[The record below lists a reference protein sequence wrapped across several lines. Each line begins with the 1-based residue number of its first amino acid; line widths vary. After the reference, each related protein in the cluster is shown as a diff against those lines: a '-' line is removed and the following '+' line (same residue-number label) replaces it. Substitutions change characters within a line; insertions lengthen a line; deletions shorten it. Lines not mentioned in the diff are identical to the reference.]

1 MALLCRSTKRATFSS
16 AGPLRWESVLA
27 RLLIVALAA
36 LTVAACS
43 TVEGVGRDI
52 QKGGAVISDTA
63 RDVRDAL

>member
-1 MALLCRSTKRATFSS
+1 M
-16 AGPLRWESVLA
+16 P
-27 RLLIVALAA
+27 RLLIVALMA

>member
-1 MALLCRSTKRATFSS
+1 M
-16 AGPLRWESVLA
+16 GDGVLV
-27 RLLIVALAA
+27 RLLMVALVA
-36 LTVAACS
+36 LTVTACS